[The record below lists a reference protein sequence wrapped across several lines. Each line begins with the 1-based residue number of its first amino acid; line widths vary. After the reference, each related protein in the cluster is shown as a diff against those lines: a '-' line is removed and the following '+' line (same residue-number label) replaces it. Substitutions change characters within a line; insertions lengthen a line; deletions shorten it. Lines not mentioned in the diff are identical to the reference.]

1 MVVVSVITTEG
12 RFTVVIKLVSSPK
25 SHLPACSRADSAL
38 NFFLLTQTRDRL
50 TESALTR
57 PSPAPDSCSME
68 HQAVA
73 KASIVLLLLAIQAR
87 RRVITGEWGER
98 RPVFTRIELGSASCS
113 LPIRWRTSVQTLGL
127 YLSCQGPLLT
137 LISGKEVHPHSNLP
151 SG

>member
-38 NFFLLTQTRDRL
+38 NFFLLTQTRNRL
-50 TESALTR
+50 TDSALTR
-57 PSPAPDSCSME
+57 PSLAPDSCSME

-73 KASIVLLLLAIQAR
+73 KASIVVLLLAIQAH

-113 LPIRWRTSVQTLGL
+113 LPIRWHTSVQTLGL
-127 YLSCQGPLLT
+127 YPLLT
-137 LISGKEVHPHSNLP
+137 LISGKDVHRHSSLP